1 MNYSITRCTKP
12 PGLIQRAL
20 TYYIELND
28 KGLYLICLG
37 KATVQPIARDPLS
50 QVVANEA
57 VKFFDKRYEKEIQ
70 KNEDELKRIGVSEMV
85 KNKNC
90 YFFPVENI
98 AQFRIR
104 ILGDRSVEIKLKSS
118 IKRTF
123 ICDPAFG
130 RIAANMESLINKK

>member
-1 MNYSITRCTKP
+1 MNYSISRCTKP

-20 TYYIELND
+20 TYYLELNEH
-28 KGLYLICLG
+28 GLYIICLG
-37 KATVQPIARDPLS
+37 KATAQPIARDTLS

-70 KNEDELKRIGVSEMV
+70 KNEEQLRKIGTIEMA

-90 YFFPVENI
+90 FYIPIEKI
-98 AQFRIR
+98 ESFRIK
-104 ILGDRSVEIKLKSS
+104 ILHDKSVQIKLKGSV
-118 IKRTF
+118 KRTF

-130 RIAANMESLINKK
+130 RIASTIESIINKK